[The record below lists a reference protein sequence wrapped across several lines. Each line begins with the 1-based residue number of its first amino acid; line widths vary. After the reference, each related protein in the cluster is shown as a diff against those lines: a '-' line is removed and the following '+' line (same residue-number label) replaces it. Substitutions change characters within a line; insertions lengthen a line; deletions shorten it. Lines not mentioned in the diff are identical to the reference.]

1 VRVNRPFANHPS
13 RLMCGE
19 LKNQRVAILATDG
32 FESELTEPLAMLRR
46 NGAEVD
52 IISLHSGEIP
62 SMQHREKYDKVRA
75 DIALDQAKA
84 DNDTALV
91 LPRGVAT
98 PDVLRTDPRAVRFVR
113 QFVDAKQPI
122 AAICH
127 APWTLIGAD
136 AVRGRRMTSWP
147 SLKTDLRNSGTKWV
161 DEEVVVDQG
170 LDQLEAR

>member
-1 VRVNRPFANHPS
+1 VWRI
-13 RLMCGE
+13 E
-19 LKNQRVAILATDG
+19 NQQVAILATDG
-32 FESELTEPLAMLRR
+32 FESELTEPLEMLRR

-62 SMQHREKYDKVRA
+62 SMQHREKGDKVRA
-75 DIALDQAKA
+75 DIVLDQAKP

-91 LPRGVAT
+91 LPRGVAN

-113 QFVDAKQPI
+113 QFVDAKKPI

-147 SLKTDLRNSGTKWV
+147 SLKTDLRNRV
-161 DEEVVVDQG
+161 PNG
-170 LDQLEAR
+170 LTRKSWLTRGW

>member
-1 VRVNRPFANHPS
+1 
-13 RLMCGE
+13 
-19 LKNQRVAILATDG
+19 
-32 FESELTEPLAMLRR
+32 
-46 NGAEVD
+46 
-52 IISLHSGEIP
+52 
-62 SMQHREKYDKVRA
+62 MQHREKGDKIRA

-113 QFVDAKQPI
+113 QFVDAKKPI

-127 APWTLIGAD
+127 APWTLIAAD

-147 SLKTDLRNSGTKWV
+147 LLKTNLRNAGTKWV

-170 LDQLEAR
+170 LVTSGKPDDLPAFCAKILGRFGRAGDPRLGELRHPTQ